1 MNQKIYVTC
10 PLDGHENQKYCGLV
24 EHYKDNGTVN
34 QCLYQQECKDMKN
47 YINVE
52 ENSYET
58 K

>member
-24 EHYKDNGTVN
+24 EHYKDNGTTN
-34 QCLYQQECKDMKN
+34 NCEHRQQCQEMKT
-47 YINVE
+47 YIKHE
-52 ENSYET
+52 ENQYET